1 MTRLEQHRRSEEVAA
16 PPDGHAAAAT
26 PADRYC
32 GQCGQHVPAGGPSIE
47 RFGEPFCS
55 EAHAEAF
62 VQAVRATR
70 VRAAATALA
79 AGGTAPPD
87 APANGS
93 PARRDWKAYLG
104 KALCWGAPLLVV
116 AVLLGGGTQVLGAA
130 SAFLPFLAVLAC
142 PLGMFLMMRA
152 MAKRGQHGKG
162 EDRGRER

>member
-1 MTRLEQHRRSEEVAA
+1 MARLEPHRGSEGVAA
-16 PPDGHAAAAT
+16 PTDGHAAGPT
-26 PADRYC
+26 PADRFC
-32 GQCGQHVPAGGPSIE
+32 GQCGQRVVTGGPSIE

-55 EAHAEAF
+55 EPHAEAF
-62 VQAVRATR
+62 AQAVRATR

-87 APANGS
+87 VPGSGS

-130 SAFLPFLAVLAC
+130 SAFLPVLAVLAC

-152 MAKRGQHGKG
+152 MAKTGRHGDG
-162 EDRGRER
+162 EDRGREQ